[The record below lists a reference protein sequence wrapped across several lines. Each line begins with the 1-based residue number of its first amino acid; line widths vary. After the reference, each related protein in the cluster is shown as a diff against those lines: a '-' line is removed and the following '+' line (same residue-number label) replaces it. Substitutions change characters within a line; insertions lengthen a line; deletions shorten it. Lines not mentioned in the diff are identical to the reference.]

1 MGPFLK
7 AGDDREKD
15 IRDFPEPVS
24 ALARWYLLQELT
36 LEDAAV
42 ELGLQDAQKLQAAVE
57 NNPRLAELGLGPL
70 VRGATIK
77 RERWES
83 LKFFIS
89 PFQETARELAVGTPK
104 RYQ

>member
-1 MGPFLK
+1 V
-7 AGDDREKD
+7 GDDKD
-15 IRDFPEPVS
+15 KDVRDFPEPIS
-24 ALARWYLLQELT
+24 SLARWYLLEELR

-42 ELGLQDAQKLQAAVE
+42 ELGLRDAKKLQAAIE
-57 NNPRLAELGLGPL
+57 NNPRLAEMGLGPL
-70 VRGATIK
+70 TRGATIK

-89 PFQETARELAVGTPK
+89 PFQETARELGVGTPK